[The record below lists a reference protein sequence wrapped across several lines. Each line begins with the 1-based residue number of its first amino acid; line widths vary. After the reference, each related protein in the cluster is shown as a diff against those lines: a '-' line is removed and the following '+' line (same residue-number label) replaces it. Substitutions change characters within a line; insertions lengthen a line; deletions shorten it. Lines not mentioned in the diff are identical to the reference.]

1 MACSYASLGRAG
13 LTAVVDARN
22 VSSRSQSFRR
32 RLSHLSTLAIRSDS
46 SQTQDSRILSAP
58 RALCRAF
65 LDRSLRDQ
73 TQPARTQ
80 NISETVWGNGGRLR
94 ERRCRVLDEPRTRM
108 ISIGC
113 PDHPAGSTAPRYRD
127 GRPCSAVG
135 TTRFFRSGIVSRGP
149 RLPGYQHKMLQDCG
163 EEVTDAYPRPPQIAG
178 PGALPVGALPE
189 AGFLV
194 AKDWEERHGHL
205 GHHLLDQLGEV

>member
-22 VSSRSQSFRR
+22 ASSRSQSFRR

-80 NISETVWGNGGRLR
+80 NISETVWDESLR
-94 ERRCRVLDEPRTRM
+94 IAKVL
-108 ISIGC
+108 
-113 PDHPAGSTAPRYRD
+113 
-127 GRPCSAVG
+127 
-135 TTRFFRSGIVSRGP
+135 
-149 RLPGYQHKMLQDCG
+149 K
-163 EEVTDAYPRPPQIAG
+163 
-178 PGALPVGALPE
+178 
-189 AGFLV
+189 
-194 AKDWEERHGHL
+194 W
-205 GHHLLDQLGEV
+205 